1 MYRLPGHLNE
11 RRKCHRFL
19 LSYIIQIHGSVI
31 HELYVKEHNVI
42 GIDFNKIT

>member
-1 MYRLPGHLNE
+1 MYCLPGHLNE

-31 HELYVKEHNVI
+31 HEFDVKEHNVI
-42 GIDFNKIT
+42 GIYFNKIT